1 MGSVFLTG
9 METMW
14 NLQPY
19 SHWLQIPSKH
29 WVQQKKKNYPF
40 KGFCLCVCVCVF
52 FFKSVDYIVNL
63 SAEKL

>member
-29 WVQQKKKNYPF
+29 WVQQKKIIHLKVF
-40 KGFCLCVCVCVF
+40 ACVCVF

>member
-29 WVQQKKKNYPF
+29 WVQQKKKIIPLKVF
-40 KGFCLCVCVCVF
+40 ACVCVCVF
-52 FFKSVDYIVNL
+52 SFLNL
-63 SAEKL
+63 